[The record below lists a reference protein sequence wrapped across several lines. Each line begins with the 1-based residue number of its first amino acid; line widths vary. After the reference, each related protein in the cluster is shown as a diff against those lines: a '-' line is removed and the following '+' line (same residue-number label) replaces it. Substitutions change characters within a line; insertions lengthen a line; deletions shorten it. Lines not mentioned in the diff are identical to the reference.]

1 MPKSLGFTRVTAGFY
16 SKFFSISPFTS
27 LLAEAAEF
35 SPLYVCIGTRVFIFP
50 FMSVLFCRR
59 QLWFGLRVH
68 HRQLWFVC
76 APHAMYKRGSKNKNT
91 APRYHTGHNGQ
102 LYFFGACPRAG
113 RKAMHSLFATMVQV
127 CPYMFPM
134 ACQLIV
140 SKGV

>member
-1 MPKSLGFTRVTAGFY
+1 MVLLGLHPVFTVNFPLYSFY
-16 SKFFSISPFTS
+16 FLTCGSGGIF
-27 LLAEAAEF
+27 
-35 SPLYVCIGTRVFIFP
+35 PLYVCIGTRVFIFP

-59 QLWFGLRVH
+59 QLWFGFGLRVH
-68 HRQLWFVC
+68 HRQSLFVC

-113 RKAMHSLFATMVQV
+113 RKAMHSLLAAMVQV
-127 CPYMFPM
+127 CTYMFPM